1 MSCGGGGEKAAKEV
15 RVSAK
20 GRGSATEVGSPSSFG
35 WDLQARKWY
44 CGGFLTSNCWIFLV
58 ERYFGEPVEI

>member
-20 GRGSATEVGSPSSFG
+20 GRGSATEVH
-35 WDLQARKWY
+35 QAVL
-44 CGGFLTSNCWIFLV
+44 GGICKQENGIVAVF
-58 ERYFGEPVEI
+58 